1 MTSWKCLGAAFVIVS
16 VLSAQPAIEDPV
28 LKIRDQRAV
37 SGEGDLPPVP
47 RGVLEPPPLP
57 APETHVKDTRGW
69 RASKAARKT
78 HGKVLKKGAKA
89 RPVAARV
96 KKLPKKKP

>member
-1 MTSWKCLGAAFVIVS
+1 MTNWKCFGAMIVIVS
-16 VLSAQPAIEDPV
+16 VLPAQQVVEDPV
-28 LKIRDQRAV
+28 MKIRNERAS

-69 RASKAARKT
+69 RASRSARKARHRIVKGT
-78 HGKVLKKGAKA
+78 KRRSLTSRIKKVPKR
-89 RPVAARV
+89 RP
-96 KKLPKKKP
+96 